1 MYLTGNQVRQ
11 SFLDF
16 FAERGHT
23 VVPSASLVPGGDSTL
38 LFTNAGMVQFKDVFL
53 GTETRPYTRA
63 VDSQKCLRV
72 SGKHNDLDTVGRDN
86 THHTFFEMLGNWSF
100 GDYYKKE
107 AISWSWELL
116 TKVWGLDPNRL
127 SATYFVD
134 DQGDLPT
141 DDEARDFWL
150 AQPGFDPAHLVQGG
164 RKDNFWEMAE
174 TGPCGPCSEIHYDFG
189 PAFCNMKDVAGHV
202 CRVNGDCSRV
212 VEIWN
217 NVFIQYNRTS
227 PTTFQ
232 PLPKRHVD
240 TGMGFERIV
249 SIIQGVN
256 GNYET
261 DLLKPLLDETQRLA
275 GQTAEERKE
284 NLTVYRVIADHVR
297 AASFLIADGVIPG
310 NVGRNYVCR
319 MIIRRA
325 ARFARKINLSEPFM
339 AKVAAKVIENYHMAY
354 PELSANTEL
363 IKDTLTSEEKR
374 FAETLDSGFT
384 QLQTYIDELK
394 AAKETIL
401 DGKRAFDLYA
411 TLGFPME
418 ITRDI
423 LAEFNL
429 NVDESGFFEAMEAH
443 RQASGKGSAFA
454 DMNGNK
460 TEFYTALLSDL
471 QSQGKL
477 PAEGVHYDPYSSFAS
492 TARLVGILRD
502 GELVQSAQVGEEV
515 ELILTDSPLYLE
527 SGGQIGDI
535 GKVVSGPVIA
545 SEATQSPSSA
555 SVIASEAKQSQ
566 GWEVEIDHTFKPV
579 TGLILLAGTV
589 KAGSPE
595 VDSPALVSVDI
606 PSRRAT
612 MRNHTGTH
620 LLHAALRYVLGEKV
634 HQSGSVV
641 DPERMRFDFNYPQA
655 VSKTD
660 LLKIEE
666 RVNQLIADEYPV
678 RKVEKTLDQAKSEGV
693 TALFG
698 EKYGQIVRTIE
709 VVDERGRVSY
719 ELCGGTHVD
728 NTAEI
733 GAFYII
739 SESSVAAGVRR
750 IEAVTGLGAYH
761 FARQHI
767 NHINEVASH
776 LQSSPADAINKVEAL
791 EAELRQTNRELEQV
805 RIEVANQTFKQ
816 KLEDVTEVS
825 GVPMLSALIPNADV
839 DALRSLADQFR
850 QKHPSGVVVLG
861 TVINE
866 KPALIAA
873 VTPDLIQRGLK
884 AGDLIKRV
892 AQVVGGGGGG
902 RPDMAQA
909 GGKDPEKLPEAL
921 AQVVAYIQ
929 ENLK

>member
-107 AISWSWELL
+107 AINWSWELL
-116 TKVWGLDPNRL
+116 TKVWGLDPERL
-127 SATYFVD
+127 HATYFVD

-141 DDEARDFWL
+141 DEEARDVWL
-150 AQPGFDPAHLVQGG
+150 AQPGFNPTHLVKGG

-189 PAFCNMKDVAGHV
+189 HEFCNMKDIPGHI
-202 CRVNGDCSRV
+202 CEVNGDCSRI

-249 SIIQGVN
+249 SIIQGVR

-275 GQTAEERKE
+275 GQTDEERSA
-284 NLTVYRVIADHVR
+284 NLTPYRVIADHVR
-297 AASFLIADGVIPG
+297 AAAFLIADGVIPG

-339 AKVAAKVIENYHMAY
+339 AKVAAKVIENYHLAY
-354 PELSANTEL
+354 PELSANQAL
-363 IKDTLTSEEKR
+363 IEDTLTAEEKR
-374 FAETLDSGFT
+374 FAETLDSGFA

-394 AAKETIL
+394 IANETIL

-411 TLGFPME
+411 TLVFPME

-423 LAEFNL
+423 LAESNL
-429 NVDESGFFEAMEAH
+429 NVDENGFFEAMEDH
-443 RQASGKGSAFA
+443 RLASGKGSAFA
-454 DMNGNK
+454 DMNGKN
-460 TEFYTALLSDL
+460 TEFYAQLLSEL
-471 QSQGKL
+471 QMQGKL
-477 PAEGVHYDPYSSFAS
+477 PAEGVRYDPYTSFTT
-492 TARLVGILRD
+492 TARLVAILQN
-502 GELVQSAQVGEEV
+502 GELIETAQIGDEV
-515 ELILTDSPLYLE
+515 ELVVTDSPLYLE
-527 SGGQIGDI
+527 SGGQIGDR
-535 GKVVSGPVIA
+535 GKVVSYPLV
-545 SEATQSPSSA
+545 
-555 SVIASEAKQSQ
+555 ASEAKQSP
-566 GWEVEIDHTFKPV
+566 GWEVEIDRTFKPV

-589 KAGSPE
+589 KEGSPR
-595 VDSPALVSVDI
+595 VDDTAMVSVDI
-606 PSRRAT
+606 SSRRST

-620 LLHAALRYVLGEKV
+620 LLHAALRYVLGDKV

-678 RKVEKTLDQAKSEGV
+678 RKTEKSLDQAKAEGA

-698 EKYGQIVRTIE
+698 EKYGQTVRTIE
-709 VVDERGRVSY
+709 VADERGRVSY

-733 GAFYII
+733 GSFYIL

-750 IEAVTGLGAYH
+750 IEAVTGLGAYR
-761 FARQHI
+761 FAREHI
-767 NHINEVASH
+767 NHLNEVSSH
-776 LQSSPADAINKVEAL
+776 LQSSPAGVLGKVETI
-791 EAELRQTNRELEQV
+791 EAELKQTNRELEQV
-805 RIEVANQTFKQ
+805 RIEVANQAFKQ
-816 KLEDVTEVS
+816 KLEDVREIS
-825 GVPMLSALIPNADV
+825 GVPVLSALILNADV

-861 TVINE
+861 TVIND

-873 VTPDLIQRGLK
+873 VTPDLISRGLK

-909 GGKDPEKLPEAL
+909 GGKDPEKLAEAL
-921 AQVVAYIQ
+921 QQVEAYIQ

>member
-53 GTETRPYTRA
+53 GTETRPYSRA

-107 AISWSWELL
+107 AIQWSWELL
-116 TKVWGLDPNRL
+116 TKVWGLDPQRL
-127 SATYFVD
+127 HASYFVD
-134 DQGDLPT
+134 DQGDLPS
-141 DDEARDFWL
+141 DQEARDFWL

-189 PAFCNMKDVAGHV
+189 PSFCNMKDVPGHV
-202 CRVNGDCSRV
+202 CEVNGDCSRI

-227 PTTFQ
+227 PTNFQ

-275 GQTAEERKE
+275 GQSMEERQK
-284 NLTVYRVIADHVR
+284 NLTAYRVIADHVR

-339 AKVAAKVIENYHMAY
+339 AKIASRVIENYHQAY
-354 PELSANTEL
+354 PELSANREL
-363 IKDTLTSEEKR
+363 IEDTLTSEEKR

-384 QLQTYIDELK
+384 QLQEYIDQLK
-394 AAKETIL
+394 TANETIL
-401 DGKRAFDLYA
+401 DGRRAFDLYA

-423 LAEFNL
+423 LAESNL
-429 NVDESGFFEAMEAH
+429 NVDENGFYEAMEAH

-460 TEFYTALLSDL
+460 TEFYAELLGNL
-471 QSQGKL
+471 QAQGKL
-477 PAEGVHYDPYSSFAS
+477 PVEGVRYDPYTSFTTA
-492 TARLVGILRD
+492 ARLVGILRD
-502 GELVQSAQVGEEV
+502 GELVQSAQVGDEV
-515 ELILTDSPLYLE
+515 ELVVSESPLYLE
-527 SGGQIGDI
+527 SGGQVGDS
-535 GKVVSGPVIA
+535 GKVISVPV
-545 SEATQSPSSA
+545 
-555 SVIASEAKQSQ
+555 VASEAKNSQ
-566 GWEVEIDHTFKPV
+566 AWEVKIDRTFKPV

-589 KAGSPE
+589 IQGSPN
-595 VDSPALVSVDI
+595 VDDAALVSVDI
-606 PSRRAT
+606 PSRRST

-620 LLHAALRYVLGEKV
+620 LLHAALRYVLGDKV

-666 RVNQLIADEYPV
+666 RVNQLIAEEYPV
-678 RKVEKTLDQAKSEGV
+678 QKTIKTLDQAKAEGA

-698 EKYGQIVRTIE
+698 EKYGQTVRTIE
-709 VVDERGRVSY
+709 VADERGRVSY

-733 GAFYII
+733 GSFYIL
-739 SESSVAAGVRR
+739 SEASVAAGIRR

-761 FARQHI
+761 YARENI
-767 NHINEVASH
+767 NHLNQVASH
-776 LQSSPADAINKVEAL
+776 LQSSPADVFNKVEAL
-791 EAELRQTNRELEQV
+791 EAELKQTNRELDQV
-805 RIEVANQTFKQ
+805 RIEVANQAFKQ
-816 KLEDVTEVS
+816 KMDDVREIS
-825 GVPMLSALIPNADV
+825 GVPVLSALIPNADV

-866 KPALIAA
+866 KPSLIAA
-873 VTPDLIQRGLK
+873 VTPDLIRRGLK

-892 AQVVGGGGGG
+892 ALVVGGGGGG

-909 GGKDPEKLPEAL
+909 GGKDPAKLPEAL
-921 AQVVAYIQ
+921 AQVESYIQ

>member
-16 FAERGHT
+16 FAARGHT
-23 VVPSASLVPGGDSTL
+23 IVPSASLVPGGDSTL

-107 AISWSWELL
+107 ALSWSWELL
-116 TKVWGLDPNRL
+116 TKVWGLDPTRL
-127 SATYFVD
+127 YATYFVD
-134 DQGDLPT
+134 DQGDLPS
-141 DDEARDFWL
+141 DEEARSVWL
-150 AQPGFDPAHLVQGG
+150 AQPGFDPAHLVTGG

-174 TGPCGPCSEIHYDFG
+174 TGPCGPSSEIHYDFG
-189 PAFCNMKDVAGHV
+189 PDACNMKDVPGHI
-202 CRVNGDCSRV
+202 CQVNGDCSRI

-227 PTTFQ
+227 LTDFQ

-275 GQTAEERKE
+275 GQTFLERQE
-284 NLTVYRVIADHVR
+284 NLTAYRVIADHVR
-297 AASFLIADGVIPG
+297 AATFLISDGVIPG

-325 ARFARKINLSEPFM
+325 ARFARKINLNEPFM
-339 AKVAAKVIENYHMAY
+339 AKIAAKVIENYYRAY
-354 PELSANTEL
+354 PDLLTNKGL
-363 IKDTLTSEEKR
+363 IEETLTNEEKR
-374 FAETLDSGFT
+374 FAETLDSGFAM
-384 QLQTYIDELK
+384 LQTYIEELK
-394 AAKETIL
+394 GKGEAVL
-401 DGKRAFDLYA
+401 DGKRAFELYA

-418 ITRDI
+418 LTRDI
-423 LAEFNL
+423 LAESNL
-429 NVDESGFFEAMEAH
+429 SVDEPGFYEAMEAH
-443 RQASGKGSAFA
+443 RQASGKGSVFA
-454 DMNGNK
+454 EMNGNK
-460 TEFYTALLSDL
+460 VEFYTGLLSDL
-471 QSQGKL
+471 QAQGKL
-477 PAEGVHYDPYSSFAS
+477 PSEGVIYDPYTSFDTS
-492 TARLVGILRD
+492 GRLVAILKN
-502 GELVQSAQVGEEV
+502 GEPVMSAQTGDEV
-515 ELILTDSPLYLE
+515 ELVVTRSSLYLE
-527 SGGQIGDI
+527 SGGQVGDK
-535 GKVVSGPVIA
+535 GTVIA
-545 SEATQSPSSA
+545 NDAT
-555 SVIASEAKQSQ
+555 KSQ
-566 GWEVEIDHTFKPV
+566 GWEVEIERTFKPI
-579 TGLILLAGTV
+579 TGLIMLAGKV
-589 KAGSPE
+589 SQGIPQ
-595 VDSPALVSVDI
+595 VDDAALVKVDL
-606 PSRRAT
+606 PSRRST

-620 LLHAALRYVLGEKV
+620 LLHAALREVLGEKV
-634 HQSGSVV
+634 HQAGSMV
-641 DPERMRFDFNYPQA
+641 DPELMRFDFNYPHA

-666 RVNQLIADEYPV
+666 LVNEMIAAEYPV
-678 RKVEKTLDQAKSEGV
+678 RKEIKSLDQAKADGA

-698 EKYGQIVRTIE
+698 EKYGSTVRTIE
-709 VVDERGRVSY
+709 VADERGCISY
-719 ELCGGTHVD
+719 ELCGGTHVE

-733 GAFYII
+733 GSFYIL
-739 SESSVAAGVRR
+739 SESSVAAGIRR

-761 FARQHI
+761 FAREQVDQL
-767 NHINEVASH
+767 NQVASL
-776 LQSSPADAINKVEAL
+776 LQSSPIETLSKVETL
-791 EAELRQTNRELEQV
+791 EADLKQTQRELEKV
-805 RIEVANQTFKQ
+805 RAEAANQAFKQ
-816 KLEDVTEVS
+816 KLDDVREVK
-825 GVPMLSALIPNADV
+825 GVSVLTTQIPNADM

-850 QKHPSGVVVLG
+850 QKHPSGGVVVLA
-861 TVINE
+861 TVVND

-873 VTPDLIQRGLK
+873 VTPDLIKRGLK
-884 AGDLIKRV
+884 AGDLVKKV
-892 AQVVGGGGGG
+892 AQLVGGGGGG

-909 GGKDPEKLPEAL
+909 GGKDPSKLPEAL
-921 AQVVAYIQ
+921 AQVDAYIE

>member
-53 GTETRPYTRA
+53 GTETRPYSRA

-107 AISWSWELL
+107 AIQWSWELL
-116 TKVWGLDPNRL
+116 TKVWGLDPQRL
-127 SATYFVD
+127 HASYFVD
-134 DQGDLPT
+134 DQGDLPS
-141 DDEARDFWL
+141 DQEARDFWL

-189 PAFCNMKDVAGHV
+189 PSFCNMKDVPGHV
-202 CRVNGDCSRV
+202 CEVNGDCSRI

-227 PTTFQ
+227 PTNFQ

-275 GQTAEERKE
+275 GQSMEERQK
-284 NLTVYRVIADHVR
+284 NLTAYRVIADHVR

-339 AKVAAKVIENYHMAY
+339 AKIASRVIENYHQAY
-354 PELSANTEL
+354 PELSANREL
-363 IKDTLTSEEKR
+363 IEDTLTSEEKR

-384 QLQTYIDELK
+384 QLQEYIDQLK
-394 AAKETIL
+394 TANETIL
-401 DGKRAFDLYA
+401 DGRRAFDLYA

-423 LAEFNL
+423 LAESNL
-429 NVDESGFFEAMEAH
+429 NVDENGFYEAMEAH

-460 TEFYTALLSDL
+460 TEFYAELLGNL
-471 QSQGKL
+471 QAQGKL
-477 PAEGVHYDPYSSFAS
+477 PVEGVRYDPYTSFTTA
-492 TARLVGILRD
+492 ARLVGILRD
-502 GELVQSAQVGEEV
+502 GELVQSAQVGDEV
-515 ELILTDSPLYLE
+515 ELVVSESPLYLE
-527 SGGQIGDI
+527 SGGQVGDS
-535 GKVVSGPVIA
+535 GKVISVPV
-545 SEATQSPSSA
+545 
-555 SVIASEAKQSQ
+555 VASEAKNSQ
-566 GWEVEIDHTFKPV
+566 AWEVKIDRTFKPV
-579 TGLILLAGTV
+579 TGLILLAGMV
-589 KAGSPE
+589 IQGSPN
-595 VDSPALVSVDI
+595 VDDAALVSVDI
-606 PSRRAT
+606 PSRRST

-620 LLHAALRYVLGEKV
+620 LLHAALRYVLGDKV

-666 RVNQLIADEYPV
+666 RVNQLIAEEYPV
-678 RKVEKTLDQAKSEGV
+678 QKTIKTLDQAKAEGA

-698 EKYGQIVRTIE
+698 EKYGQTVRTIE
-709 VVDERGRVSY
+709 VADERGRVSY

-733 GAFYII
+733 GSFYIL
-739 SESSVAAGVRR
+739 SEASVAAGIRR

-761 FARQHI
+761 YARENI
-767 NHINEVASH
+767 NHLNQVASH
-776 LQSSPADAINKVEAL
+776 LQSSPADVFNKVEAL
-791 EAELRQTNRELEQV
+791 EAELKQTNRELDQV
-805 RIEVANQTFKQ
+805 RIEVANQAFKQ
-816 KLEDVTEVS
+816 KMDDVREIS
-825 GVPMLSALIPNADV
+825 GVPVLSALIPNADV

-866 KPALIAA
+866 KPSLIAA
-873 VTPDLIQRGLK
+873 VTPDLIRRGLK

-892 AQVVGGGGGG
+892 ALVVGGGGGG

-909 GGKDPEKLPEAL
+909 GGKDPAKLPEAL
-921 AQVVAYIQ
+921 AQVESYIQ

>member
-53 GTETRPYTRA
+53 GTETRPYSRA

-107 AISWSWELL
+107 AIQWSWELL
-116 TKVWGLDPNRL
+116 TKVWGLDPQRL
-127 SATYFVD
+127 HASYFVD
-134 DQGDLPT
+134 DQGDLPS
-141 DDEARDFWL
+141 DQEARDFWL

-189 PAFCNMKDVAGHV
+189 PSFCNMKDVPGHV
-202 CRVNGDCSRV
+202 CEVNGDCSRI

-227 PTTFQ
+227 PTNFQ

-275 GQTAEERKE
+275 GQSMEERQK
-284 NLTVYRVIADHVR
+284 NLTAYRVIADHVR

-339 AKVAAKVIENYHMAY
+339 AKIASRVIENYHQAY
-354 PELSANTEL
+354 PELSANREL
-363 IKDTLTSEEKR
+363 IEDTLTSEEKR

-384 QLQTYIDELK
+384 QLQEYIDQLK
-394 AAKETIL
+394 TANETIL
-401 DGKRAFDLYA
+401 DGRRAFDLYA

-423 LAEFNL
+423 LAESNL
-429 NVDESGFFEAMEAH
+429 NVDENGFFEAMEAH

-460 TEFYTALLSDL
+460 TEFYAELLGNL
-471 QSQGKL
+471 QAQGKL
-477 PAEGVHYDPYSSFAS
+477 PVEGVRYDPYTSFTTA
-492 TARLVGILRD
+492 ARLVGILRD
-502 GELVQSAQVGEEV
+502 GELVQSAQVGDEV
-515 ELILTDSPLYLE
+515 ELVVSESPLYLE
-527 SGGQIGDI
+527 SGGQVGDS
-535 GKVVSGPVIA
+535 GKVISVPV
-545 SEATQSPSSA
+545 
-555 SVIASEAKQSQ
+555 VASEAKNSQ
-566 GWEVEIDHTFKPV
+566 AWEVKIDRTFKPV

-589 KAGSPE
+589 IQGSPN
-595 VDSPALVSVDI
+595 VDDAALVSVDI
-606 PSRRAT
+606 PSRRST

-620 LLHAALRYVLGEKV
+620 LLHAALRYVLGDKV

-666 RVNQLIADEYPV
+666 RVNQLIAEEYPV
-678 RKVEKTLDQAKSEGV
+678 QKTIKTLDQAKAEGA

-698 EKYGQIVRTIE
+698 EKYGQTVRTIE
-709 VVDERGRVSY
+709 VADERGRVSY

-733 GAFYII
+733 GSFYIL
-739 SESSVAAGVRR
+739 SEASVAAGIRR

-761 FARQHI
+761 YARENI
-767 NHINEVASH
+767 NHLNQVASH
-776 LQSSPADAINKVEAL
+776 LQSSPADVFSKVEAL
-791 EAELRQTNRELEQV
+791 EAELKQTNRELDQV
-805 RIEVANQTFKQ
+805 RIEVANQAFKQ
-816 KLEDVTEVS
+816 KMDDVREIS
-825 GVPMLSALIPNADV
+825 GVPVLSALIPNADV

-866 KPALIAA
+866 KPSLIAA
-873 VTPDLIQRGLK
+873 VTPDLISRGLK

-892 AQVVGGGGGG
+892 ALVVGGGGGG

-909 GGKDPEKLPEAL
+909 GGKDPAKLPEAL
-921 AQVVAYIQ
+921 AQVESYIQ

>member
-53 GTETRPYTRA
+53 GTETRPYSRA

-107 AISWSWELL
+107 AIQWSWELL
-116 TKVWGLDPNRL
+116 TKVWGLDPQRL
-127 SATYFVD
+127 HASYFVD
-134 DQGDLPT
+134 DQGDLPS
-141 DDEARDFWL
+141 DQEARDFWL

-189 PAFCNMKDVAGHV
+189 PSFCNMKDVPGHV
-202 CRVNGDCSRV
+202 CEVNGDCSRI

-227 PTTFQ
+227 PTNFQ

-275 GQTAEERKE
+275 GQSMEERQK
-284 NLTVYRVIADHVR
+284 NLTAYRVIADHVR

-339 AKVAAKVIENYHMAY
+339 AKIASRVIENYHQAY
-354 PELSANTEL
+354 PELSANREL
-363 IKDTLTSEEKR
+363 IEDTLTSEEKR

-384 QLQTYIDELK
+384 QLQEYIDQLK
-394 AAKETIL
+394 TANETIL
-401 DGKRAFDLYA
+401 DGRRAFDLYA

-423 LAEFNL
+423 LAESNL
-429 NVDESGFFEAMEAH
+429 NVDENGFYEAMEAH

-460 TEFYTALLSDL
+460 TEFYAELLGNL
-471 QSQGKL
+471 QAQGKL
-477 PAEGVHYDPYSSFAS
+477 PVEGVRYDPYTSFTTA
-492 TARLVGILRD
+492 ARLVGILRD
-502 GELVQSAQVGEEV
+502 GELVQSAQVGDEV
-515 ELILTDSPLYLE
+515 ELVVSESPLYLE
-527 SGGQIGDI
+527 SGGQVGDS
-535 GKVVSGPVIA
+535 GKVISVPV
-545 SEATQSPSSA
+545 
-555 SVIASEAKQSQ
+555 VASEAKNSQ
-566 GWEVEIDHTFKPV
+566 AWEVKIDRTFKPV

-589 KAGSPE
+589 IQGSPN
-595 VDSPALVSVDI
+595 VDDAALVSVDI
-606 PSRRAT
+606 PSRRST

-620 LLHAALRYVLGEKV
+620 LLHAALRYVLGDKV

-666 RVNQLIADEYPV
+666 RVNQLIAEEYPV
-678 RKVEKTLDQAKSEGV
+678 QKTIKTLDQAKAEGA

-698 EKYGQIVRTIE
+698 EKYGQTVRTIE
-709 VVDERGRVSY
+709 VADERGRVSY

-733 GAFYII
+733 GSFYIL
-739 SESSVAAGVRR
+739 SEASVAAGIRR

-761 FARQHI
+761 YARENI
-767 NHINEVASH
+767 NHLNQVASH
-776 LQSSPADAINKVEAL
+776 LQSSPADVFNKVEAL
-791 EAELRQTNRELEQV
+791 EAELKQTNRELDQV
-805 RIEVANQTFKQ
+805 RIEVANQAFKQ
-816 KLEDVTEVS
+816 KMDDVREIS
-825 GVPMLSALIPNADV
+825 GVPVLSALIPNADV

-866 KPALIAA
+866 KPSLIAA
-873 VTPDLIQRGLK
+873 VTPDLISRGLK

-892 AQVVGGGGGG
+892 ALVVGGGGGG

-909 GGKDPEKLPEAL
+909 GGKDPAKLPEAL
-921 AQVVAYIQ
+921 AQVESYIQ

>member
-23 VVPSASLVPGGDSTL
+23 IVPSASLVPGGDSTL

-107 AISWSWELL
+107 AIGWSWELL
-116 TKVWGLDPNRL
+116 TKVWGLEPKRL
-127 SATYFVD
+127 YATYFVD

-141 DDEARDFWL
+141 DEEARDEWL
-150 AQPGFDPAHLVQGG
+150 AQPGFDPSHLLQGG
-164 RKDNFWEMAE
+164 RKDNFWEMAD
-174 TGPCGPCSEIHYDFG
+174 TGPCGPCTEIHYDFG
-189 PAFCNMKDVAGHV
+189 HDFCNMQQVPGHV
-202 CRVNGDCSRV
+202 CEVNGDCNRI

-249 SIIQGVN
+249 SIIQGVR
-256 GNYET
+256 GNYDT

-275 GQTAEERKE
+275 GQTDAERAA
-284 NLTVYRVIADHVR
+284 NLTPYRVIADHVR
-297 AASFLIADGVIPG
+297 AATFLIADGVIPG
-310 NVGRNYVCR
+310 NIGRNYVCR

-339 AKVAAKVIENYHMAY
+339 AKIAVKVIENYQLAY
-354 PELSANTEL
+354 PELAANQEL
-363 IKDTLTSEEKR
+363 IEETLTNEEKR

-384 QLQTYIDELK
+384 QLQTYIDVLK
-394 AAKETIL
+394 TANETTL

-423 LAEFNL
+423 LAESNL
-429 NVDESGFFEAMEAH
+429 SVDETGFFEAMEAH
-443 RQASGKGSAFA
+443 RQASGKGSAFV
-454 DMNGNK
+454 DTNGNN
-460 TEFYTALLSDL
+460 TELYAAVFSDL
-471 QSQGKL
+471 QAQGKL
-477 PAEGVHYDPYSSFAS
+477 PADGVHYDPYTSFTSS
-492 TARLVGILRD
+492 TRLVGILRD
-502 GELVQSAQVGEEV
+502 GELVASAQAGDEV
-515 ELILTDSPLYLE
+515 ELVLTDSPLYIE
-527 SGGQIGDI
+527 SGGQVGDQ
-535 GKVVSGPVIA
+535 GKVVS
-545 SEATQSPSSA
+545 
-555 SVIASEAKQSQ
+555 SQ
-566 GWEVEIDHTFKPV
+566 QPGWEVEITRTFKPV
-579 TGLILLAGTV
+579 TGLILLSGKV
-589 KAGSPE
+589 KEGSPQ
-595 VDSPALVSVDI
+595 VDDSAIVSVEI
-606 PSRRAT
+606 PARLST

-620 LLHAALRYVLGEKV
+620 LLHAALRSVLGDKV

-641 DPERMRFDFNYPQA
+641 DPERMRFDFNYPHA

-666 RVNQLIADEYPV
+666 RVNELIAAEYPV
-678 RKVEKTLDQAKSEGV
+678 HKTIKSLDQAKAEGV

-698 EKYGQIVRTIE
+698 EKYGSTVRTIE
-709 VVDERGRVSY
+709 VADERGRVSY

-728 NTAEI
+728 NTSQI
-733 GAFYII
+733 GSFYIL

-761 FARQHI
+761 FARENI
-767 NHINEVASH
+767 NHLNQVVSFLE
-776 LQSSPADAINKVEAL
+776 SSPADVLNKLKSL
-791 EAELRQTNRELEQV
+791 ESELKQTQRELEQL
-805 RIEVANQTFKQ
+805 RIESANQAFKQ
-816 KLEDVTEVS
+816 KLDDVRQVS
-825 GVPMLSALIPNADV
+825 DVPLLSAIIPNADV

-850 QKHPSGVVVLG
+850 QKHPSGVVVLA

-866 KPALIAA
+866 KPMLIAA
-873 VTPDLIQRGLK
+873 VTPDLIERGLK

-909 GGKDPEKLPEAL
+909 GGKDPAKLPEAL
-921 AQVVAYIQ
+921 NQVDVYIL

>member
-23 VVPSASLVPGGDSTL
+23 VVPSASLIPGGDSTL

-53 GTETRPYTRA
+53 GTETRPYSRA

-107 AISWSWELL
+107 AIQWSWELL
-116 TKVWGLDPNRL
+116 TKVWGLDPQRL
-127 SATYFVD
+127 HASYFVD
-134 DQGDLPT
+134 DQGDLPS
-141 DDEARDFWL
+141 DQEARDFWL

-189 PAFCNMKDVAGHV
+189 PSFCNMKDVPGHV
-202 CRVNGDCSRV
+202 CEVNGDCSRI

-227 PTTFQ
+227 PTNFQ

-275 GQTAEERKE
+275 GQSMEERQK
-284 NLTVYRVIADHVR
+284 NLTAYRVIADHVR

-339 AKVAAKVIENYHMAY
+339 AKIAARVIENYHQAY
-354 PELSANTEL
+354 PELSANREL
-363 IKDTLTSEEKR
+363 IEDTLTSEEKR

-384 QLQTYIDELK
+384 QLQEYIDQLK
-394 AAKETIL
+394 TANETIL
-401 DGKRAFDLYA
+401 DGRRAFDLYA

-423 LAEFNL
+423 LAESNL
-429 NVDESGFFEAMEAH
+429 NVDENGFYEAMEAH

-460 TEFYTALLSDL
+460 TEFYAELLGNL
-471 QSQGKL
+471 QAQGKL
-477 PAEGVHYDPYSSFAS
+477 PVEGVRYDPYTSFTTA
-492 TARLVGILRD
+492 ARLVGILRD
-502 GELVQSAQVGEEV
+502 GELVQSAQVGDEV
-515 ELILTDSPLYLE
+515 ELVVSESPLYLE
-527 SGGQIGDI
+527 SGGQVGDS
-535 GKVVSGPVIA
+535 GKVISVPV
-545 SEATQSPSSA
+545 
-555 SVIASEAKQSQ
+555 VASEAKNSQ
-566 GWEVEIDHTFKPV
+566 AWEVKIDRTFKPV

-589 KAGSPE
+589 IQGSPN
-595 VDSPALVSVDI
+595 VDDAALVSVDI
-606 PSRRAT
+606 PSRRST

-620 LLHAALRYVLGEKV
+620 LLHAALRYVLGDKV

-641 DPERMRFDFNYPQA
+641 DPERMRFDFNYHQA

-666 RVNQLIADEYPV
+666 RVNQLIAEEYPV
-678 RKVEKTLDQAKSEGV
+678 QKTIKTLDQAKAEGA

-698 EKYGQIVRTIE
+698 EKYGQTVRTIE
-709 VVDERGRVSY
+709 VADERGRVSY

-733 GAFYII
+733 GSFYIL
-739 SESSVAAGVRR
+739 SEASVAAGIRR

-761 FARQHI
+761 YARENI
-767 NHINEVASH
+767 NHLNQVASH
-776 LQSSPADAINKVEAL
+776 LQSSPADVFNKVEAL
-791 EAELRQTNRELEQV
+791 EAELKQTNRELDQV
-805 RIEVANQTFKQ
+805 RIEVANQAFKQ
-816 KLEDVTEVS
+816 KMDDVREIS
-825 GVPMLSALIPNADV
+825 GVPVLSALIPNADV

-866 KPALIAA
+866 KPSLIAA
-873 VTPDLIQRGLK
+873 VTPDLISRGLK

-892 AQVVGGGGGG
+892 ALVVGGGGGG

-909 GGKDPEKLPEAL
+909 GGKDPAKLPEAL
-921 AQVVAYIQ
+921 AQVESYIQ

>member
-100 GDYYKKE
+100 GDYYKQE

-116 TKVWGLDPNRL
+116 TRVWGLDPKRL
-127 SATYFVD
+127 HATYFVD

-141 DDEARDFWL
+141 DEEARDVWL
-150 AQPGFDPAHLVQGG
+150 AQPGLDPAHLVQGG

-174 TGPCGPCSEIHYDFG
+174 TGPCGPCTEIHYDFG
-189 PAFCNMKDVAGHV
+189 PEFCNMQHVPGHV
-202 CRVNGDCSRV
+202 CEVNGDCSRI

-249 SIIQGVN
+249 SIIQGVR

-261 DLLKPLLDETQRLA
+261 DLLKPLLDETQLLA
-275 GQTAEERKE
+275 GQTDAERAA
-284 NLTVYRVIADHVR
+284 NLTPYRVIADHVR

-339 AKVAAKVIENYHMAY
+339 AKIAAKVIENYHTAY
-354 PELSANTEL
+354 PELSASKEL
-363 IKDTLTSEEKR
+363 IEDTLTSEEKR
-374 FAETLDSGFT
+374 FAETLDSGFA
-384 QLQTYIDELK
+384 QLQIYIDELK
-394 AAKETIL
+394 TSNETIL

-423 LAEFNL
+423 LAESNL
-429 NVDESGFFEAMEAH
+429 NVDETGFYEAMEAH
-443 RQASGKGSAFA
+443 RLASGKGSAFA
-454 DMNGNK
+454 DMNDNN
-460 TEFYTALLSDL
+460 TELYASILSEL
-471 QSQGKL
+471 QAQGKL
-477 PAEGVHYDPYSSFAS
+477 PADGVRYDPYSSFTAAS
-492 TARLVGILRD
+492 RLVGILRD
-502 GELVQSAQVGEEV
+502 GKLVRSAQTGDEV
-515 ELILTDSPLYLE
+515 ELILADSPLYLE
-527 SGGQIGDI
+527 SGGQVGDR
-535 GKVVSGPVIA
+535 GTVVS
-545 SEATQSPSSA
+545 S
-555 SVIASEAKQSQ
+555 KQP
-566 GWEVEIDHTFKPV
+566 GWKVEITNTFKPV
-579 TGLILLAGTV
+579 TGLILLSGIV
-589 KAGSPE
+589 KEGSPK
-595 VDSPALVSVDI
+595 VDDPSLVSVEAS
-606 PSRRAT
+606 SRLST

-620 LLHAALRYVLGEKV
+620 LLHAALRYVLGDKV

-666 RVNQLIADEYPV
+666 RVNQLIAAEYPV
-678 RKVEKTLDQAKSEGV
+678 RKIEKTLDQAKAEGAM
-693 TALFG
+693 ALFG
-698 EKYGQIVRTIE
+698 EKYGQTVRTIE
-709 VVDERGRVSY
+709 VADERGRVSY

-733 GAFYII
+733 GAFYIL

-750 IEAVTGLGAYH
+750 IEAVTGLGAYR
-761 FARQHI
+761 FAREHI
-767 NHINEVASH
+767 NQINEVASH
-776 LQSSPADAINKVEAL
+776 LQSSPADVIKKIETL
-791 EAELRQTNRELEQV
+791 ETELKQTNRELEQV
-805 RIEVANQTFKQ
+805 RAEIANQAFKQ
-816 KLEDVTEVS
+816 KLDDVRQIS
-825 GVPMLSALIPNADV
+825 GVPVLSAIIPNADV

-850 QKHPSGVVVLG
+850 QKHPSGVVVLA

-866 KPALIAA
+866 KPSLIAA
-873 VTPDLIQRGLK
+873 VTSDLISRGLK
-884 AGDLIKRV
+884 AGDLIKKV

-921 AQVVAYIQ
+921 AQVDSYIV

>member
-23 VVPSASLVPGGDSTL
+23 IVPSASLVPGGDSTL

-116 TKVWGLDPNRL
+116 TKVWGLTPDRL
-127 SATYFVD
+127 FASYFVD
-134 DQGDLPT
+134 DQGDLPS
-141 DDEARDFWL
+141 DDEARNFWL
-150 AQPGFDPAHLVQGG
+150 AQPGFNPTHLVKGG

-189 PAFCNMKDVAGHV
+189 PEFCNMKDVPGHV
-202 CRVNGDCSRV
+202 CEVNGDCSRM

-232 PLPKRHVD
+232 ALPKRHVD

-261 DLLKPLLDETQRLA
+261 DLLKPLLDETQQLA
-275 GQTAEERKE
+275 GQTLAERQQ
-284 NLTVYRVIADHVR
+284 NLTAYRVIADHVR
-297 AASFLIADGVIPG
+297 AAAFLIADGVIPG

-325 ARFARKINLSEPFM
+325 ARFARKIDLSEPFM
-339 AKVAAKVIENYHMAY
+339 AKVADKVIENYHLAY
-354 PELSANTEL
+354 PELSANQEL
-363 IKDTLTSEEKR
+363 IEDTLTSEEKR
-374 FAETLDSGFT
+374 FAETLDSGFA
-384 QLQTYIDELK
+384 QLQTYMDELK
-394 AAKETIL
+394 ATEETTL
-401 DGKRAFDLYA
+401 DGKRAFELYA

-423 LAEFNL
+423 LAESSL
-429 NVDESGFFEAMEAH
+429 NVDEAGFYEAMEAH

-454 DMNGNK
+454 DMNGNN
-460 TEFYTALLSDL
+460 TEFYAGLLSDL

-477 PAEGVHYDPYSSFAS
+477 PAEGVNYDPYTSFSSA
-492 TARLVGILRD
+492 AKLVGILRD
-502 GELVQSAQVGEEV
+502 GQLVQTAQVGDEV
-515 ELILTDSPLYLE
+515 ELVLTDTPLYIE

-535 GKVVSGPVIA
+535 GKVTSYPI
-545 SEATQSPSSA
+545 S
-555 SVIASEAKQSQ
+555 ASEAKQFQ
-566 GWEVEIDHTFKPV
+566 GWVVEIERTFKPV
-579 TGLILLAGTV
+579 TGLVVLAGKVTEG
-589 KAGSPE
+589 APQ
-595 VDSPALVSVDI
+595 VDQAALVSVDLA
-606 PSRRAT
+606 SRRAT

-620 LLHAALRYVLGEKV
+620 LLHAALRHVLGDKV

-641 DPERMRFDFNYPQA
+641 DPDRMRFDFNYPQA

-666 RVNQLIADEYPV
+666 FVNERIADEYPV
-678 RKVEKTLDQAKSEGV
+678 RKTTKTLDQAKAEGA

-698 EKYGQIVRTIE
+698 EKYGQTVRTIE
-709 VVDERGRVSY
+709 VADDRGRVSY

-733 GAFYII
+733 GSFYII

-750 IEAVTGLGAYH
+750 IEAVTGLGAYNY
-761 FARQHI
+761 AREHI
-767 NHINEVASH
+767 NQLNEVASL
-776 LQSSPADAINKVEAL
+776 LQSNPTDALSKIVTL
-791 EAELRQTNRELEQV
+791 ESDLKQTQRELEQA
-805 RIEVANQTFKQ
+805 RAEAANLSFKQ
-816 KLEDVTEVS
+816 KLEDVRQVT
-825 GVPMLSALIPNADV
+825 GVPVLSAIIPNTDV
-839 DALRSLADQFR
+839 DSLRSLADQFR

-861 TVINE
+861 TVLND
-866 KPALIAA
+866 KPVLIAA
-873 VTPDLIQRGLK
+873 VTPDLIKRGLK

-909 GGKDPEKLPEAL
+909 GGKDPSKLTEAL
-921 AQVVAYIQ
+921 QQVDPYIQ

>member
-38 LFTNAGMVQFKDVFL
+38 LFTNAGMVQFKHVFL
-53 GTETRPYTRA
+53 GTETRPYSRA

-107 AISWSWELL
+107 AIQWSWELL
-116 TKVWGLDPNRL
+116 TKVWGLDPQRL
-127 SATYFVD
+127 HASYFVD
-134 DQGDLPT
+134 DQGDLPS
-141 DDEARDFWL
+141 DQEARDFWL

-189 PAFCNMKDVAGHV
+189 PSFCNMKDVPGHV
-202 CRVNGDCSRV
+202 CEVNGDCSRI

-227 PTTFQ
+227 PTNFQ

-275 GQTAEERKE
+275 GQSMEERQK
-284 NLTVYRVIADHVR
+284 NLTAYRVIADHVR

-339 AKVAAKVIENYHMAY
+339 AKIASRVIENYHQAY
-354 PELSANTEL
+354 PELSANREL
-363 IKDTLTSEEKR
+363 IEDTLTSEEKR

-384 QLQTYIDELK
+384 QLQEYIDQLK
-394 AAKETIL
+394 TANETIL
-401 DGKRAFDLYA
+401 DGRRAFDLYA

-423 LAEFNL
+423 LAESNL
-429 NVDESGFFEAMEAH
+429 NVDENGFYEAMEAH

-460 TEFYTALLSDL
+460 TEFYAELLGNL
-471 QSQGKL
+471 QAQGKL
-477 PAEGVHYDPYSSFAS
+477 PVEGVRYDPYTSFTTA
-492 TARLVGILRD
+492 ARLVGILRD
-502 GELVQSAQVGEEV
+502 GELVQSAQVGDEV
-515 ELILTDSPLYLE
+515 ELVVSESPLYLE
-527 SGGQIGDI
+527 SGGQVGDS
-535 GKVVSGPVIA
+535 GKVISVPV
-545 SEATQSPSSA
+545 
-555 SVIASEAKQSQ
+555 VASEAKNSQ
-566 GWEVEIDHTFKPV
+566 AWEVKIDRTFKPV

-589 KAGSPE
+589 IQGSPN
-595 VDSPALVSVDI
+595 VDDAALVSVNI
-606 PSRRAT
+606 PSRRST

-620 LLHAALRYVLGEKV
+620 LLHAALRYVLGDKV

-666 RVNQLIADEYPV
+666 RVNQLIAEEYPV
-678 RKVEKTLDQAKSEGV
+678 QKTIKTLDQAKAEGA

-698 EKYGQIVRTIE
+698 EKYGQTVRTIE
-709 VVDERGRVSY
+709 VADERGRVSY

-733 GAFYII
+733 GSFYIL
-739 SESSVAAGVRR
+739 SEASVAAGIRR

-761 FARQHI
+761 YARENI
-767 NHINEVASH
+767 NHLNQVASH
-776 LQSSPADAINKVEAL
+776 LQSSPADVFNKVEAL
-791 EAELRQTNRELEQV
+791 EAELKQTNRELDQV
-805 RIEVANQTFKQ
+805 RIEVANQAFKQ
-816 KLEDVTEVS
+816 KMDDVREIS
-825 GVPMLSALIPNADV
+825 GVPVLSALIPNADV

-866 KPALIAA
+866 KPSLIAA
-873 VTPDLIQRGLK
+873 VTPDLIRRGLK

-892 AQVVGGGGGG
+892 ALVVGGGGGG

-909 GGKDPEKLPEAL
+909 GGKDPAKLPEAL
-921 AQVVAYIQ
+921 AQVESYIQ

>member
-53 GTETRPYTRA
+53 GTETRPYSRA

-107 AISWSWELL
+107 AIQWSWELL
-116 TKVWGLDPNRL
+116 TKVWELDPQRL
-127 SATYFVD
+127 HASYFVD
-134 DQGDLPT
+134 DQGDLPS
-141 DDEARDFWL
+141 DQEARDFWL

-189 PAFCNMKDVAGHV
+189 PSFCNMKDVPGHV
-202 CRVNGDCSRV
+202 CEVNGDCSRI

-227 PTTFQ
+227 PTNFQ

-275 GQTAEERKE
+275 GQSMEERQK
-284 NLTVYRVIADHVR
+284 NLTAYRVIADHVR

-339 AKVAAKVIENYHMAY
+339 AKIASRVIENYHQAY
-354 PELSANTEL
+354 PELSANREL
-363 IKDTLTSEEKR
+363 IEDTLTSEEKR

-384 QLQTYIDELK
+384 QLQEYIDQLK
-394 AAKETIL
+394 TANETIL
-401 DGKRAFDLYA
+401 DGRRAFDLYA

-423 LAEFNL
+423 LAESNL
-429 NVDESGFFEAMEAH
+429 NVDENGFYEAMEAH

-460 TEFYTALLSDL
+460 TEFYAELLGNLQAL
-471 QSQGKL
+471 GKL
-477 PAEGVHYDPYSSFAS
+477 PVEGVRYDPYTSFTTA
-492 TARLVGILRD
+492 ARLVGILRD
-502 GELVQSAQVGEEV
+502 GELVQSAQVGDEV
-515 ELILTDSPLYLE
+515 ELVVSESPLYLE
-527 SGGQIGDI
+527 SGGQVGDS
-535 GKVVSGPVIA
+535 GKVISVPV
-545 SEATQSPSSA
+545 
-555 SVIASEAKQSQ
+555 VASEAKNSQ
-566 GWEVEIDHTFKPV
+566 AWEVKIDRTFKPV

-589 KAGSPE
+589 IQGSPN
-595 VDSPALVSVDI
+595 VDDAALVSVDI
-606 PSRRAT
+606 PSRRST

-620 LLHAALRYVLGEKV
+620 LLHAALRYVLGDKV

-666 RVNQLIADEYPV
+666 RVNQLIAEEYPV
-678 RKVEKTLDQAKSEGV
+678 QKTIKTLDQAKAEGA

-698 EKYGQIVRTIE
+698 EKYGQTVRTIE
-709 VVDERGRVSY
+709 VADERGRVSY

-733 GAFYII
+733 GSFYIL
-739 SESSVAAGVRR
+739 SEASVAAGIRR

-761 FARQHI
+761 YARENI
-767 NHINEVASH
+767 NHLNQVASH
-776 LQSSPADAINKVEAL
+776 LQSSPADVFNKVEAL
-791 EAELRQTNRELEQV
+791 EAELKQTNRELDQV
-805 RIEVANQTFKQ
+805 RIEVANQAFKQ
-816 KLEDVTEVS
+816 KMDDVREIS
-825 GVPMLSALIPNADV
+825 GVPVLSALIPNADV

-866 KPALIAA
+866 KPSLIAA
-873 VTPDLIQRGLK
+873 VTPDLIRRGLK

-909 GGKDPEKLPEAL
+909 GGKDPAKLPEAL
-921 AQVVAYIQ
+921 AQVESYIQ